1 MGQTRRITRGSKFSF
16 TEPNKLDEASFV
28 PYLLER
34 KVNLT
39 INTSRK
45 VSAAAQGFHTP
56 EKALVVKPNA
66 AMDNAFA
73 ELRRKYPHAP
83 SRVVVLKV
91 HHYWYL
97 KRAVRNAGRPL
108 LARFFWTPS
117 KELRKRPELATEVER
132 DRYLFCFDANAV
144 RRKKAEKEERKIAML
159 NSDGSWAQKRRR
171 RRACFN
177 PAASKRRRKA
187 QAEMDFAT
195 TQPLTICFEPLE
207 DVLEYGLE
215 YVEADDERY
224 GELMAL
230 AEGGG
235 TPKFNTN
242 KRTSRRSAAKAN
254 EDSEKNTIVGSLM
267 RKMFGWRGSTE
278 SDALHRPETP
288 RKRRSP
294 RGGSAR
300 A

>member
-1 MGQTRRITRGSKFSF
+1 
-16 TEPNKLDEASFV
+16 
-28 PYLLER
+28 
-34 KVNLT
+34 
-39 INTSRK
+39 
-45 VSAAAQGFHTP
+45 
-56 EKALVVKPNA
+56 VKPDA
-66 AMDNAFA
+66 AMDKAFA
-73 ELRRKYPHAP
+73 ELRKKYPHAP
-83 SRVVVLKV
+83 SRAVVLTV
-91 HHYWYL
+91 HHYWYQ
-97 KRAVRNAGRPL
+97 KRMIHNNGRPL
-108 LARFFWTPS
+108 LSRFYWTPS
-117 KELRKRPELATEVER
+117 KELRERPEVATEAER
-132 DRYLFCFDANAV
+132 ARYLFCFDAAAV
-144 RRKKAEKEERKIAML
+144 KRQKAEKEERKNALL
-159 NSDGSWAQKRRR
+159 NSGGALAHKRRR
-171 RRACFN
+171 RRVCFN